1 MDLIKI
7 ILSVMI
13 GRTSCFS
20 LLHSYVYESLDRNEL
35 LNSVPVQLRNSNKEI
50 CTQSF

>member
-1 MDLIKI
+1 MDFIKI

-35 LNSVPVQLRNSNKEI
+35 LISQQ
-50 CTQSF
+50 CTGTIKKLE